1 MSPRGPVSSTVD
13 PQPRNAGLHY
23 LCSEVRLERDT
34 RCPVPLFLP
43 VSALKKNSFFLLV
56 CSNKAVGILFFSMK
70 GHSFLYQRSPR
81 TWLLYDFM
89 VM

>member
-1 MSPRGPVSSTVD
+1 MSPRGPVFSTVD

-34 RCPVPLFLP
+34 RCPVPPFLP

-56 CSNKAVGILFFSMK
+56 CSNKAVRNTFFFYERLFFPLPEVSK
-70 GHSFLYQRSPR
+70 DLA
-81 TWLLYDFM
+81 L
-89 VM
+89 V